1 MRVLLE
7 TDRLVLLRFTGGD
20 VDNVVELD
28 SDPEVMRYL
37 TGGTPTPREVVRE
50 DIITRWL
57 AYYERYD
64 GYGFWAVIE
73 EPGWE
78 SSGLTRRRWR
88 STPPPG
94 GSWRRRACAIS
105 APVHQDWPERIPG
118 DEHGEVEYALTKAEW
133 EAEGPGAGAGM

>member
-50 DIITRWL
+50 DIIPRWL

-64 GYGFWAVIE
+64 GYGFWAVSRNRAGS
-73 EPGWE
+73 PA
-78 SSGLTRRRWR
+78 GLRGDD
-88 STPPPG
+88 G
-94 GSWRRRACAIS
+94 GQHRLPA
-105 APVHQDWPERIPG
+105 
-118 DEHGEVEYALTKAEW
+118 
-133 EAEGPGAGAGM
+133 GPGEGGLALYPHQSTRTGLSGSPATSTERWSTR